1 LSKKEKSIMKRI
13 AKTILVLAAA
23 AVLVFG
29 LVACGGGKSEGIV
42 GDWKITEMNAGGIKI
57 SNDTYKQMTG
67 SDIGGLTF
75 NEDGTCEI
83 SIEGETQ
90 TIDYELDGNKVTLSI
105 QGEKVSGTVK
115 GDTIVLEDDAS
126 ESSITMERE

>member
-1 LSKKEKSIMKRI
+1 MK
-13 AKTILVLAAA
+13 KTIGLLLA
-23 AVLVFG
+23 VTL
-29 LVACGGGKSEGIV
+29 I
-42 GDWKITEMNAGGIKI
+42 ITLFSGCAFEKKNLILGTWSYQQTTIL
-57 SNDTYKQMTG
+57 NVVTNRTY
-67 SDIGGLTF
+67 TF